1 MVLGTFTILQEH
13 INIVH
18 KPEIKPCKYCEK
30 ILYSNETLEEH
41 MIQVH
46 EKIVILHTMGSQVND
61 LTEKFEDFECFKK
74 KTMKLLKALKSENNE
89 IKQELFVIRNTQQ
102 TMQIP
107 NSNIL
112 PDKHPDL
119 PKVPKNNSYKDALKD
134 IQVDKNEAAIKID
147 DYQQTQFEK
156 ADIDD
161 IEKTDTKNIAWVGT
175 SLSESLD
182 VYAFERDKNTK
193 VKVTKAY
200 GIVRDAKQLYPDKN
214 FADIVPDVIARD
226 SPDTLVLQAGSIEI
240 SSIDVKRALMDDEGD
255 IAEYKKE
262 WFAQVESDSANL
274 FNITEAAIEM
284 KPNLEVFIV
293 KRLPRY
299 DPRTADPIG
308 II

>member
-1 MVLGTFTILQEH
+1 M
-13 INIVH
+13 
-18 KPEIKPCKYCEK
+18 
-30 ILYSNETLEEH
+30 
-41 MIQVH
+41 
-46 EKIVILHTMGSQVND
+46 
-61 LTEKFEDFECFKK
+61 
-74 KTMKLLKALKSENNE
+74 
-89 IKQELFVIRNTQQ
+89 
-102 TMQIP
+102 
-107 NSNIL
+107 
-112 PDKHPDL
+112 
-119 PKVPKNNSYKDALKD
+119 
-134 IQVDKNEAAIKID
+134 
-147 DYQQTQFEK
+147 
-156 ADIDD
+156 
-161 IEKTDTKNIAWVGT
+161 
-175 SLSESLD
+175 
-182 VYAFERDKNTK
+182 
-193 VKVTKAY
+193 TKAY